1 MIDTP
6 PLAGPGHGDNTSWE
20 SWEKRGALGKME
32 RTQFTP
38 VNCRP
43 KIKIGEKKNRKRKRT
58 GRERQEVINKSCH
71 SRKQRESLCLS
82 AGLSLP

>member
-1 MIDTP
+1 M
-6 PLAGPGHGDNTSWE
+6 LW
-20 SWEKRGALGKME
+20 GKME

-38 VNCRP
+38 MNCRP
-43 KIKIGEKKNRKRKRT
+43 KIKIGEKKNRKRKGT

-71 SRKQRESLCLS
+71 SKKQRESLCLI